1 MPNSEETTQQNNAD
15 SEVVN
20 NIQPPS
26 PSSEVQQNN
35 IAPVEGSSDVSKK
48 LDEVIKEIKT
58 DRDLRDKEKKQEA
71 KEEKELQDKEKKE
84 LELQEKQ
91 EQREAEEQKKVNAE
105 KLKKEEDFYSDIR
118 TLTRNTDS
126 AFQQELTD
134 LMIQRLD
141 EQILV
146 GKLQITFFTVIICLL
161 LVKIFAGTFRK
172 S

>member
-1 MPNSEETTQQNNAD
+1 MPNSETPANN
-15 SEVVN
+15 EVVN
-20 NIQPPS
+20 NTQPPPS
-26 PSSEVQQNN
+26 PPNEVQNV
-35 IAPVEGSSDVSKK
+35 APVVEGSSDVSKK

-58 DRDLRDKEKKQEA
+58 DRDIREKEQKQEA
-71 KEEKELQDKEKKE
+71 KEEKDLKEKEKKE
-84 LELQEKQ
+84 LELQEKE
-91 EQREAEEQKKVNAE
+91 EQRNAEEQKKVNAE

-126 AFQQELTD
+126 AFQKELTD